1 MLKNGPNYDYLV
13 FLILDSDFSVLI
25 STRSPTLESRE
36 LGLHSPRP
44 VSGLKGILWTPGS
57 YNSQGSCIRF
67 RARLGWG
74 VGQLVVCN
82 GTRSKGCLS

>member
-36 LGLHSPRP
+36 LGLHSPGLCLASKAFSGP
-44 VSGLKGILWTPGS
+44 QGLITPKVLALDSGLDLVGELGS
-57 YNSQGSCIRF
+57 
-67 RARLGWG
+67 W
-74 VGQLVVCN
+74 
-82 GTRSKGCLS
+82 